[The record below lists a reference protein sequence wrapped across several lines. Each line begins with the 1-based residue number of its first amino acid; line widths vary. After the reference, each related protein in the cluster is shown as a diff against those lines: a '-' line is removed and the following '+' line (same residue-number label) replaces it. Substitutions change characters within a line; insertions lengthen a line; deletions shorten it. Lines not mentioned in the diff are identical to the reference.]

1 MQIVFDMNY
10 IANRTAFAI
19 SPSEIFLST
28 QEDRD
33 DLRQAVL
40 QSINFVIKKYSR
52 VTNFVFCFDSTEKSW
67 RYELD
72 RGDDYK
78 ANRKTSTPRFDR
90 QGFGKFI
97 SEFKRFLTDNGYCV
111 LSYPHAE
118 GDDLI
123 YVSSNLIF
131 KSDESVIICTA
142 DSDMK
147 QLVKFN
153 GTNFIAMFNMDSSKM
168 MHYIDE
174 RTKKKE
180 ISTLDDFLSISENV
194 TEDSNR
200 TIIEQRSEKIIP
212 EKALFVK
219 VLSGDKSDN
228 IPSVYKYLK
237 GKSEVSFTDLRASKV
252 FEKYYEEKVVN
263 GGMTVE
269 DVFEDADLP
278 KHIIDEV
285 QKSPDYADSEKI
297 SENININRRYVELSY
312 KSYDN
317 AYYDALEL
325 YVIGELTQTQN
336 SRTFDQFIEQEDVW
350 Q

>member
-33 DLRQAVL
+33 DIRQAVL

-52 VTNFVFCFDSTEKSW
+52 VTNFVFCFDSSKKSW
-67 RYELD
+67 RYGLD
-72 RGDDYK
+72 RGEDYK

-90 QGFGKFI
+90 QGFSKFI
-97 SEFKRFLTDNGYCV
+97 SEFKEFLVDKGYCV

-123 YVSSNLIF
+123 YVSSNLIY
-131 KSDESVIICTA
+131 KSAESVIICTA

-168 MHYIDE
+168 IHYIDQ

-180 ISTLDDFLSISENV
+180 ISTLDDFLGISENV
-194 TEDSNR
+194 IEDSNR

-228 IPSVYKYLK
+228 IPSVYRYLK

-252 FEKYYEEKVVN
+252 FEKHYEEKVVN
-263 GGMTVE
+263 GELKIE
-269 DVFEDADLP
+269 DVFKDPDLP

-285 QKSPDYADSEKI
+285 QKYPDYNDSEKI
-297 SENININRRYVELSY
+297 LSNIGVNRRYVELDY
-312 KSYDN
+312 KSYDGD
-317 AYYDALEL
+317 YYDALEL
-325 YVIGELTQTQN
+325 YVIGELTRVQN
-336 SRTFDQFIEQEDVW
+336 NRTFDEFIDTQEIW

>member
-52 VTNFVFCFDSTEKSW
+52 VTNFVFCFDSLEKSW
-67 RYELD
+67 RYGLD

-90 QGFGKFI
+90 QGFSRFI
-97 SEFKRFLTDNGYCV
+97 SEFKRFLVDNEYCV

-123 YVSSNLIF
+123 YVSSNLIYG
-131 KSDESVIICTA
+131 SGESVIICTA

-153 GTNFIAMFNMDSSKM
+153 SNCFIAMFNMDSSKM
-168 MHYIDE
+168 MHYIDQ
-174 RTKKKE
+174 RTKRRE
-180 ISTLDDFLSISENV
+180 ISSIDDFLGISENV
-194 TEDSNR
+194 IEDGNR
-200 TIIEQRSEKIIP
+200 MVIEQMSEKIIP

-228 IPSVYKYLK
+228 IPSVYRYLK
-237 GKSEVSFTDLRASKV
+237 GKSEVSFTDLRATKV
-252 FEKYYEEKVVN
+252 FEKHYEEKVMN
-263 GGMTVE
+263 GGMSIE
-269 DVFEDADLP
+269 DVFKDSDLP

-285 QKSPDYADSEKI
+285 QKSADYADAEKI
-297 SENININRRYVELSY
+297 TKNIDINRRYVELSY
-312 KSYDN
+312 KSYDD

-325 YVIGELTQTQN
+325 YVIGELSKTYN
-336 SRTFDQFIEQEDVW
+336 SRTFDEFIDQQDTW

>member
-28 QEDRD
+28 KEDRD

-40 QSINFVIKKYSR
+40 QSINFVIKKYAR
-52 VTNFVFCFDSTEKSW
+52 VTNFVFCFDSIEKSW
-67 RYELD
+67 RFGLD

-78 ANRKTSTPRFDR
+78 SNRKTSTPRFDR
-90 QGFGKFI
+90 QGFVKFI
-97 SEFKRFLTDNGYCV
+97 HEFKQFLIDNDYCV

-123 YVSSNLIF
+123 YVSSNLIY
-131 KSDESVIICTA
+131 KSGESVVICTA

-153 GTNFIAMFNMDSSKM
+153 GQCFIAMFNMDSSKM
-168 MHYIDE
+168 MHYIDQ

-180 ISTLDDFLSISENV
+180 ISTIDDFLGISDNV
-194 TEDSNR
+194 IEDSNAMV
-200 TIIEQRSEKIIP
+200 IEQRSEKIIP

-228 IPSVYKYLK
+228 IPSVYRYQK

-252 FEKYYEEKVVN
+252 FEKHYEEKITN
-263 GGMTVE
+263 GEMSIE
-269 DVFEDADLP
+269 DVFEDSDLP

-285 QKSPDYADSEKI
+285 QKSPDYDDSDKI
-297 SENININRRYVELSY
+297 HRNIDINRRYIELKYTSYDSSFYDKLEDYVIRELS
-312 KSYDN
+312 
-317 AYYDALEL
+317 A
-325 YVIGELTQTQN
+325 VQN
-336 SRTFDQFIEQEDVW
+336 NRTFDEFIEQQDVW

>member
-52 VTNFVFCFDSTEKSW
+52 MTNFVFCFDSSKKSW
-67 RYELD
+67 RYGLD
-72 RGDDYK
+72 RGEDYK

-90 QGFGKFI
+90 QGFSKFI
-97 SEFKRFLTDNGYCV
+97 SEFKEFLVDKGYCV

-123 YVSSNLIF
+123 YVSSNLIY

-153 GTNFIAMFNMDSSKM
+153 GTSFIAMFNMDSSKM
-168 MHYIDE
+168 MHYIDQ

-180 ISTLDDFLSISENV
+180 ISTLDDFLGISENV
-194 TEDSNR
+194 IEDSNR
-200 TIIEQRSEKIIP
+200 SIIEQRSEKIIP

-252 FEKYYEEKVVN
+252 FEKHYEQKVVN
-263 GGMTVE
+263 DELKIE
-269 DVFEDADLP
+269 DVFKDPDLP

-285 QKSPDYADSEKI
+285 QKSPDYKDSEKI
-297 SENININRRYVELSY
+297 LSNISVNRRYVELDY
-312 KSYDN
+312 KSYDGD
-317 AYYDALEL
+317 YYDALEL
-325 YVIGELTQTQN
+325 YVIGELTRVQN
-336 SRTFDQFIEQEDVW
+336 NRTFDEFIDTQEIW